1 MRRLVVKDK
10 ELKKRAVYVYLP
22 SVEMAEKW
30 KELAEKAGTP
40 ISKFVLEHVE
50 DSLREEGGEGYPRRA
65 ELIKQIKE
73 LKTELS
79 KLRDETSILRRAY
92 ERLDLELKRYRT
104 QPFLEEEYKGIRK
117 YDQELVA
124 LLKKRRM
131 VSSDELLQELRI
143 DPREKDLV
151 KAVSRQLENLE
162 AYGLAEATPKGWRW
176 RG

>member
-1 MRRLVVKDK
+1 MVVKDK
-10 ELKKRAVYVYLP
+10 ELRKRAIYVYLP
-22 SVEMAEKW
+22 SVGMAEKW
-30 KELAEKAGTP
+30 KALAEKAGAP
-40 ISKFVLEHVE
+40 ISKFVVEHVE
-50 DSLREEGGEGYPRRA
+50 SSLREEGGEGYPRRA
-65 ELIKQIKE
+65 ELIRQIKE
-73 LKTELS
+73 LKGELG
-79 KLRDETSILRRAY
+79 KLKEENSILRRAY
-92 ERLDLELKRYRT
+92 ERLDIELKRYRA
-104 QPFLEEEYKGIRK
+104 QPFLEEEYQGIRK

-162 AYGLAEATPKGWRW
+162 AYGLVEATPKGWRW